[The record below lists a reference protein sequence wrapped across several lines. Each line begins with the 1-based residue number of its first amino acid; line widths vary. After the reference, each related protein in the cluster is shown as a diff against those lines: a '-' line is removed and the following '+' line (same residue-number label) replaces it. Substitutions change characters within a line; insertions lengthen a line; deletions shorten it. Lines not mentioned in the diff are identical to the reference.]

1 MNEQAGEFELAQKG
15 IQTDEISLETLPQ
28 EQIDKIMKAFR
39 SGRDVADN
47 YYKSKI
53 EPKLIKRL
61 DAYRATPE
69 SYKRKF
75 PKLAELNN
83 WVSRDIKTTVDWM
96 MPSLMEVFTGSDS
109 PVDIV
114 GVNVEDDI
122 PAAKIQ
128 QLITYFVTRKN
139 NFFSFFYNFARD
151 GMILNFGVS
160 KVYWRR
166 VEEAVPME
174 VLATPEVL
182 QDMAQR
188 VAAGKMEI
196 LKVEPVS
203 PQGDITHVV
212 FNDIRAK
219 INIPVLENMSPAELR
234 FTPEARDLHDAKFVA
249 HRKIVTGDYLR
260 RKEREGVYQN
270 VSEAL
275 SAGQSAAVH
284 SAFEYKYNTEL
295 QGAMGR
301 LSDGDDA
308 SKEIALYEAY
318 LKVDYNDDGIYE
330 DVILHVVGDTP
341 LKIQPN
347 DMQIPPFFIFSPE
360 YNPHTIFSEDSLTDT
375 LEQLQDL
382 KTALI
387 RQVIINVAKNNM
399 PQQLVGE
406 EMVDMDAL
414 QSGDEFVPVR
424 GDPRMAVIS
433 IPPVDISGAAMDLV
447 NYAQTEI
454 ESQSGSTRYNQG
466 LDSSSL
472 NRTATG
478 ITAVLGM
485 ADKKIK
491 LIARTLA
498 ETAWIPMVKYLILLC
513 QRYMDDE
520 QVVRLTNENVA
531 VRREELSIDY
541 DLIVNVGQGAGT
553 KEAQIQYLMIL
564 MQQLY
569 PKLEQI
575 GIVNEISWYNITK
588 ELLENMGIRSTMKF
602 MLDPASPEFQQ
613 QKMAVMQQQQALQ
626 QQAQQY
632 QQALLQL
639 KAADIQT
646 KIAPNI
652 NVRGE
657 FEKLPPE
664 VQAQY
669 LQSVGMSISPQRV
682 AMNGVLNNIMKEGG
696 KQANESA
703 GVGPRREGANGRQG
717 QTGGGNPG
725 IIRP

>member
-1 MNEQAGEFELAQKG
+1 MNNEKAGEFEAAQQAQDQG
-15 IQTDEISLETLPQ
+15 VSLETLTE
-28 EQIDKIMKAFR
+28 EQIGKIMKAFK
-39 SGRDVADN
+39 SGREVADD
-47 YYKSKI
+47 YYRAKV

-61 DAYRATPE
+61 DVYRATVE

-83 WVSRDIKTTVDWM
+83 WVSRDVKTTVDWM

-109 PVDIV
+109 PVDII
-114 GVNVEDDI
+114 GVNVEDDYK
-122 PAAKIQ
+122 AVKLQ
-128 QLITYFVTRKN
+128 QLVTYFVTRKN
-139 NFFSFFYNFARD
+139 NFFSFMYNFARD
-151 GMILNFGVS
+151 GMVLNFGVA
-160 KVYWRR
+160 KVYWLRE
-166 VEEAVPME
+166 EEAVPME
-174 VLATPEVL
+174 VLANPAIL

-188 VAAGKMEI
+188 VQAGKMQVLQI
-196 LKVEPVS
+196 TPVS
-203 PQGDITHVV
+203 PTGDITHVV

-219 INIPVLENMSPAELR
+219 INIPVLENMSPSELR
-234 FTPEARDLHDAKFVA
+234 FTPEARDLHEAKFVA

-260 RKEREGVYQN
+260 RKENEGIYQN
-270 VSEAL
+270 VDAALTKGSEET
-275 SAGQSAAVH
+275 H
-284 SAFEYKYNTEL
+284 SAFEYKYNTHL
-295 QGAMGR
+295 QNVRGK
-301 LSDGDDA
+301 LSDGDNA
-308 SKEIALYEAY
+308 SKEVALYEAY

-330 DVILHVVGDTP
+330 DVIVHAVGDTP
-341 LKIQPN
+341 LKIQDN
-347 DMQIPPFFIFSPE
+347 AMKLPPFFLFSPE
-360 YNPHTIFSEDSLTDT
+360 YNPHTVFSEESLTDT

-399 PQQLVGE
+399 PQQLVSE
-406 EMVDMDAL
+406 ENVDMDAL

-424 GDPRMAVIS
+424 GDPRMAVIG

-447 NYAQTEI
+447 NYAQNEV

-466 LDSSSL
+466 LDSNSL

-491 LIARTLA
+491 LIARILA
-498 ETAWIPMVKYLILLC
+498 ETAWIPIVKYLILLC

-520 QVVRLTNENVA
+520 QVIRLTNENVS
-531 VRREELSIDY
+531 VRREELNIDY

-553 KEAQIQYLMIL
+553 REAQIQYLMIL

-575 GIVNEISWYNITK
+575 GIVNEVSWYNISK

-602 MLDPASPEFQQ
+602 MVDPASPEFQQ
-613 QKMAVMQQQQALQ
+613 AKAQAMQQQQALQ
-626 QQAQQY
+626 EQAQQY

-669 LQSVGMSISPQRV
+669 LQSIGMNISPQRV
-682 AMNGVLNNIMKEGG
+682 AINGVLNNAISKVVKGG
-696 KQANESA
+696 
-703 GVGPRREGANGRQG
+703 
-717 QTGGGNPG
+717 
-725 IIRP
+725 